1 MEEKNVP
8 KARGKKKKKHI
19 GCATVL
25 FLALIALVVV
35 NYTMSYG
42 NRLDTTIVRSGT
54 EEDHISGEAYIFREQ
69 TVIGAPTDG
78 YLFCEAQEDER
89 VSRGE
94 TVMYIYKNQIN
105 VAATNEL
112 KAVEKQIAQLSEN
125 MRTSE
130 VFSSDTAKI
139 EQTISQNL
147 RRVPMLGAE
156 DDISSVEAISE
167 AVNELIDKRRIIMG
181 EKTEEDNNKKLEDL
195 KGQKARLEQEY
206 NIERTIIHAPAT
218 GAFTSRIDGLEEML
232 SPKALETIDG
242 AYIKELDKLSAQA
255 KTTEKVQ
262 AGQPIGKIVNNFT
275 WNIALQVPKREAEG
289 LVVGDRVKVRFP
301 DMGVET
307 ISAKITKIT
316 PEEGG
321 KVIVVANS
329 NKYLETIYSTSR
341 ADVELVRDFYD
352 GLRIPAKS
360 IRMLDGTMGVY
371 VIRSNKAR
379 FIPVEMLYSGKDWV
393 VVREI
398 MESDSHPKVL
408 KLYDEL
414 IVSGKNIYEG
424 KVVR

>member
-1 MEEKNVP
+1 MEEKRTP
-8 KARGKKKKKHI
+8 RKTGKKKKHI

-25 FLALIALVVV
+25 FLALVALVAV

-42 NRLDTTIVRSGT
+42 SRLDTTIVRSGT
-54 EEDHISGEAYIFREQ
+54 EEEHIAGEGYVFREQ
-69 TVIGAPTDG
+69 TVINAPGDG

-94 TVMYIYKNQIN
+94 AVMYIYKNQIN

-112 KAVEKQIAQLSEN
+112 KEVEKQIAELSEN

-139 EQTISQNL
+139 EQTISQSL

-156 DDISSVEAISE
+156 DNIGGVEAISE
-167 AVNELIDKRRIIMG
+167 NVNELIEKRRIILG
-181 EKTEEDNNKKLEDL
+181 EKTEDDHAQKLNEL
-195 KGQKARLEQEY
+195 KNQKVRLEQEY
-206 NIERTIIHAPAT
+206 DIERTIIHAPAT

-232 SPKALETIDG
+232 APAALENINA
-242 AYIKELDKLSAQA
+242 AYMKELDKLSAQA
-255 KTTEKVQ
+255 KTSETVQ
-262 AGQPIGKIVNNFT
+262 AGEPIGKIVNNFS
-275 WNIALQVPKREAEG
+275 WNVAVQVPKRDAES
-289 LVVGDRVKVRFP
+289 LNAGDSIKIRFP

-316 PEEGG
+316 PEESG

-341 ADVELVRDFYD
+341 ADVELIMDFYD

-379 FIPVEMLYSGKDWV
+379 FVPVEMLYSGKDWV

-398 MESDSHPKVL
+398 MESDSNPKVL

-414 IVSGKNIYEG
+414 IISGKNIYDG

>member
-1 MEEKNVP
+1 MEEKRTP
-8 KARGKKKKKHI
+8 RKKGKKKNHI

-42 NRLDTTIVRSGT
+42 NRLETTIVRSGT
-54 EEDHISGEAYIFREQ
+54 EEEHIAGEGYIFREQ
-69 TVIGAPTDG
+69 TVIDAPADG
-78 YLFCEAQEDER
+78 YLYCEAQEDER

-94 TVMYIYKNQIN
+94 AVMYIYKNQIN
-105 VAATNEL
+105 VAAINEL
-112 KAVEKQIAQLSEN
+112 KEVEKQIAELSEN

-156 DDISSVEAISE
+156 DDIGSVEEICES
-167 AVNELIDKRRIIMG
+167 VNELIDKRRIILG
-181 EKTEEDNNKKLEDL
+181 EKTDDDHAQKLNEL
-195 KGQKARLEQEY
+195 KNQKARLEQEY
-206 NIERTIIHAPAT
+206 DIERTIIHAPAT
-218 GAFTSRIDGLEEML
+218 GAFTARIDGLEEML
-232 SPKALETIDG
+232 MPSALENINA
-242 AYIKELDKLSAQA
+242 AYMKELDKLSAQA
-255 KTTEKVQ
+255 KTSETVQ
-262 AGQPIGKIVNNFT
+262 AGQPMGKIVNNFT
-275 WNIALQVPKREAEG
+275 WNVAVQVSKREAES
-289 LVVGDRVKVRFP
+289 LKVGDSIKIRFP

-316 PEEGG
+316 PEESG

-341 ADVELVRDFYD
+341 ADVELIMDFYD

-379 FIPVEMLYSGKDWV
+379 FVPVEMLYSGKDWV

-398 MESDSHPKVL
+398 MESDSNPKVL

-414 IVSGKNIYEG
+414 IISGKNIYDG

>member
-1 MEEKNVP
+1 MEEKRTP
-8 KARGKKKKKHI
+8 RKKGKKKKHI

-25 FLALIALVVV
+25 FLALIALVAV

-42 NRLDTTIVRSGT
+42 NRLETTIVRSGT
-54 EEDHISGEAYIFREQ
+54 EEEHIAGEGYIFREQ
-69 TVIGAPTDG
+69 TVIDAPADG
-78 YLFCEAQEDER
+78 YLYCEAQEDER

-94 TVMYIYKNQIN
+94 AVMYIYKNQIN
-105 VAATNEL
+105 VAAINEL
-112 KAVEKQIAQLSEN
+112 KEVEKQIAELSEN

-156 DDISSVEAISE
+156 DDIGSVEEICES
-167 AVNELIDKRRIIMG
+167 VNELIDKRRIILG
-181 EKTEEDNNKKLEDL
+181 EKTDDDHAQKLNEM
-195 KGQKARLEQEY
+195 KNQKARLEQEY
-206 NIERTIIHAPAT
+206 DIERTIIHAPAT
-218 GAFTSRIDGLEEML
+218 GAFTARIDGLEEML
-232 SPKALETIDG
+232 MPSALENINA
-242 AYIKELDKLSAQA
+242 AYMKELDKLSAQA
-255 KTTEKVQ
+255 KTSETVQ
-262 AGQPIGKIVNNFT
+262 AGQPMGKIVNNFT
-275 WNIALQVPKREAEG
+275 WNVAVQVSKREAES
-289 LVVGDRVKVRFP
+289 LKVGDSIRIRFP

-316 PEEGG
+316 PEESG

-341 ADVELVRDFYD
+341 ADVELIMDFYD

-379 FIPVEMLYSGKDWV
+379 FVPVEMLYSGKDWV

-398 MESDSHPKVL
+398 MESDSNPKVL

-414 IVSGKNIYEG
+414 IISGKNIYDG

>member
-1 MEEKNVP
+1 MEEKRSSRREV
-8 KARGKKKKKHI
+8 KKKKKHI

-42 NRLDTTIVRSGT
+42 SRLDTTIVRSGT
-54 EEDHISGEAYIFREQ
+54 EEDYIAGEGYIFREQ
-69 TVIGAPTDG
+69 TVINAPTDG

-112 KAVEKQIAQLSEN
+112 KEVEKQIADLSEN
-125 MRTSE
+125 MRTAE

-139 EQTISQNL
+139 EQTISQSL
-147 RRVPMLGAE
+147 RAVPMLGAE
-156 DDISSVEAISE
+156 DNIGAVESISDT
-167 AVNELIDKRRIIMG
+167 VNELINKRRIIMG
-181 EKTEEDNNKKLEDL
+181 EKTQDDNAKKLEEL

-232 SPKALETIDG
+232 TPNALENINA

-255 KTTEKVQ
+255 KTSEKVQ
-262 AGQPIGKIVNNFT
+262 AGEPIGKIVNNFT
-275 WNIALQVPKREAEG
+275 WNIALQVPKRSAES
-289 LVVGDRVKVRFP
+289 LKVGDKVKVRFP

-307 ISAKITKIT
+307 ISAKITRIT

-321 KVIVVANS
+321 KVIVVVNS

-341 ADVELVRDFYD
+341 AEVEIVRDFYD

-393 VVREI
+393 VVREL

-414 IVSGKNIYEG
+414 IISGKDIYEG